1 VEGFAA
7 PPDVIADVE
16 LIMKTAGIEDGGVE
30 YIIDE
35 RDGQRYY
42 YDVNALSNFVA
53 DATRVVG
60 LDPHAVLADFLEKEA
75 R

>member
-1 VEGFAA
+1 
-7 PPDVIADVE
+7 
-16 LIMKTAGIEDGGVE
+16 VE
-30 YIIDE
+30 YIVDE
-35 RDGQRYY
+35 RDGHRYY

-60 LDPHAVLADFLEKEA
+60 FDPHAALADFLEREA